1 MLSNFEP
8 ELKNMNLKSN
18 ELHDLMEQTCKANV
32 ALVNSF
38 FVEKFD
44 AY

>member
-1 MLSNFEP
+1 
-8 ELKNMNLKSN
+8 MNLKGD
-18 ELHDLMEQTCKANV
+18 ELHDLMEQTSKANV